1 MEDRQNLADIE
12 LVQDANRLDQ
22 PAIVDDALIIQ
33 PENREPARPARR
45 LGLNVNKYGA
55 MQVVIMAKK
64 FISALLR
71 LLAVLWMIVA
81 YYMIRS
87 MELKS

>member
-55 MQVVIMAKK
+55 M
-64 FISALLR
+64 
-71 LLAVLWMIVA
+71 
-81 YYMIRS
+81 
-87 MELKS
+87 